1 MKRRAAAA
9 VPASRPLHAGAVTL
23 HPGDVRCVDR
33 GARMETLLG
42 SCVAIVFTDPRRTVG
57 AMCHVVHAKPPVGAA
72 RASTAHGDAALL
84 QMSALLRA
92 RGIEPRLC
100 QAWAVGGGNMFPH
113 LVGSAPAAGNVG
125 AANALWAL
133 DRLRALGVTLLGQ
146 DLGGNGYRRLGWT
159 VGDDDPQITSV
170 PM

>member
-1 MKRRAAAA
+1 MRHRAAAF
-9 VPASRPLHAGAVTL
+9 VPAARHLQADTVTL

-33 GARMETLLG
+33 GGRMETLLG
-42 SCVAIVFTDPRRTVG
+42 SCVALVFTDPRRTVG
-57 AMCHVVHAKPPVGAA
+57 AMCHVVHAKPPAA
-72 RASTAHGDAALL
+72 GVHASTAHGDAALL

-100 QAWAVGGGNMFPH
+100 QAWVVGGGNMFPH
-113 LVGSAPAAGNVG
+113 LVGGAATEGNVG

-133 DRLRALGVTLLGQ
+133 DRLQALGVELLGQ

-159 VGDDDPQITSV
+159 VGDGEPQITTV
-170 PM
+170 PV